1 MMMFSPVMRSGA
13 LYRKDPE
20 LSCIHKTVEKCHY
33 TYTTQFVPRQEE
45 VCDETYEKHCT
56 ISYNQVAQNDSLVH
70 CYNPLVRSC
79 SSPETGSEEC
89 REYHETSCTTRYVEK
104 SPGKFVQDTSCERVP
119 VRHCAD
125 ESCRMVAGPQEC
137 HDKTVVSLV
146 DQPEE
151 HCDLVPHKSC
161 RHKTTL
167 IPRLRPEPECTQVP
181 QEVCDIKYV
190 NVRTEKVPYRT
201 LWCYDQEEE
210 IVTEIDVKGSPVTEG
225 YYYPEP
231 IIPFTTPPRT
241 TTELPSYQPPQPTQ
255 APPPPPT
262 LAPPPP
268 PTEAPLP
275 PPPPPTE
282 APLPPPP
289 PPTEAPLPPPT
300 VAPPPPPPPPVAE
313 IIPLPP
319 PPPTPAPQTV
329 QFSPE
334 ELEAA
339 IIEAVRR
346 SVVISLSRALALREA
361 MVSSE
366 NSLKLALMAAVEEA
380 VKEAVIQSVQ
390 SQRQNNQLQ
399 KSSDLEF
406 AIKNAIRVAVER
418 EVEQALKSSTSTV
431 TMTQEIQT
439 EMELIERQIQAAVI
453 QAVRNTV
460 KKALEVS
467 EVRQEVDQTL
477 RTSVETAIRQSVLG
491 ALAASR
497 LTSSVDRSQVRRELE
512 VAIRSAV
519 EGAISRQV
527 QQSSSEEALRQGVVR
542 EVMSDFR

>member
-1 MMMFSPVMRSGA
+1 MMISLEMTCDTLP
-13 LYRKDPE
+13 RKDPE

-151 HCDLVPHKSC
+151 HCDLVPHKTC

-190 NVRTEKVPYRT
+190 NVRTEKVPYKT

-210 IVTEIDVKGSPVTEG
+210 IVTEIDVKGAPVTEG

-231 IIPFTTPPRT
+231 EIPFTTPPRT
-241 TTELPSYQPPQPTQ
+241 TTELSSYQPTETPFLPPPPPTQ
-255 APPPPPT
+255 APPPPP
-262 LAPPPP
+262 PP
-268 PTEAPLP
+268 PTEIAPLPPLP
-275 PPPPPTE
+275 PPPATPSPP
-282 APLPPPP
+282 
-289 PPTEAPLPPPT
+289 
-300 VAPPPPPPPPVAE
+300 
-313 IIPLPP
+313 
-319 PPPTPAPQTV
+319 TV

-366 NSLKLALMAAVEEA
+366 KSLKLGLMTAVEEA
-380 VKEAVIQSVQ
+380 VKAAVIQSVQ

-399 KSSDLEF
+399 KSSDLEL

-418 EVEQALKSSTSTV
+418 EVEQALRSTTTNTV
-431 TMTQEIQT
+431 NMTQEIKA
-439 EMELIERQIQAAVI
+439 EMGLIERQIQAAVI

-460 KKALEVS
+460 KKAIES
-467 EVRQEVDQTL
+467 SQTTVRQNTELTSSQI
-477 RTSVETAIRQSVLG
+477 RSSVETAIRQSVLG
-491 ALAASR
+491 ALQASR
-497 LTSSVDRSQVRRELE
+497 QSSSVDRSQVRRQLEL
-512 VAIRSAV
+512 AIRSAV
-519 EGAISRQV
+519 AGAIRRQV
-527 QQSSSEEALRQGVVR
+527 QQSTSEESLRVGVVR